1 MKSLAIALALTLS
14 ATAYAHESFHING
27 DRCSADNFRWD
38 DERAHVEKQVIE
50 AGSLRSLR
58 AAVSHAPIS
67 VTGGSSNGYVI
78 EVCKA
83 AADPADLRA
92 IRVTLDGNELRA
104 VGPDNNRR
112 WLVSYQI
119 RMPNGGS
126 IDVQADNGPISIK
139 DVNGTIVARA
149 ANGPLALNN
158 TSGSVDATTTNG
170 PISVRGGS
178 GEMKVRA
185 TNGPLSVTLDGD
197 SWRNGS
203 LDAST
208 RNGPLTLRLPR
219 NYNSGVVVE
228 SNGRGPVSCRAEGCE
243 QFRASRDD
251 DDDHRGRHWDNEPR
265 RIELG
270 RGAEA
275 VRLSTVNGPI
285 TIKDE

>member
-1 MKSLAIALALTLS
+1 MKRLAIALALTVS
-14 ATAYAHESFHING
+14 ATASAHDFSING
-27 DRCSADNFRWD
+27 DRCTSSNFRWD
-38 DERAHVEKQVIE
+38 GENAHVEKQVIE

-58 AAVSHAPIS
+58 AAVRHAPIA

-104 VGPDNNRR
+104 DGPDGSR
-112 WLVSYQI
+112 WMVSYQI

-139 DVNGTIVARA
+139 DVNGTVVARA
-149 ANGPLALNN
+149 SNGPLALSN
-158 TSGSVDATTTNG
+158 TSGSVEATTTNG

-178 GEMKVRA
+178 GDVKLRA
-185 TNGPLSVTLDGD
+185 TNGPLAVTLEGD

-203 LDAST
+203 LEAST
-208 RNGPLTLRLPR
+208 QNGPLSLRLPR
-219 NYNSGVVVE
+219 NYSSGVVVE

-243 QFRASRDD
+243 QFRARRDD
-251 DDDHRGRHWDNEPR
+251 DDFGGHYRDHEPR

-270 RGAEA
+270 SGAEA

>member
-1 MKSLAIALALTLS
+1 MKRLAIALALTVS
-14 ATAYAHESFHING
+14 ATAYAHDFNING
-27 DRCSADNFRWD
+27 DRCTADNFRWD
-38 DERAHVEKQVIE
+38 GEQSYVEKQVIN

-58 AAVSHAPIS
+58 AAVTHAPIA

-92 IRVTLDGNELRA
+92 IRVTLDDNELRA
-104 VGPDNNRR
+104 DGPDGRR

-126 IDVQADNGPISIK
+126 IDVQAENGPVSIK
-139 DVNGTIVARA
+139 DVNGTVVARA
-149 ANGPLALNN
+149 SNGPLALSN
-158 TSGSVDATTTNG
+158 TSGSVNATTING

-178 GEMKVRA
+178 GDMKVRA
-185 TNGPLSVTLDGD
+185 QNGPLAVTLEGD

-208 RNGPLTLRLPR
+208 ENGPLSLRLPR
-219 NYNSGVVVE
+219 NYGSGVVVE
-228 SNGRGPVSCRAEGCE
+228 SNGRGPVTCRAEGCE
-243 QFRASRDD
+243 QFRAQRDED
-251 DDDHRGRHWDNEPR
+251 DYRGRHWNNEPR